1 VHGDD
6 DSPLEIDMKKARSLV
21 PQIAASFATLMHD
34 LYQQDNLAE
43 ARRVRKDGIYHLMLA
58 DLSMSEATASRI
70 LSDSFRTLMEV

>member
-1 VHGDD
+1 
-6 DSPLEIDMKKARSLV
+6 MKAKALTPS
-21 PQIAASFATLMHD
+21 IAASFAALMFD
-34 LYQQDNLAE
+34 LYQQGNLEE